1 MSFLSR
7 LAIGLIVAVVAAT
20 LTTVMLEG
28 ELFNFKLLIGFFFA
42 TTTTAILVG
51 SGSASNV
58 QTQSNQRSN
67 SQTPKKRA
75 SPPSA
80 QSTVSHSEGSRVE
93 GDVKWFNAA
102 KGFGFIKQDNGEEV
116 FVHFRSIRGTGR
128 RALRDGQRVSF
139 VVADSDKGPQAE
151 DVEALG

>member
-1 MSFLSR
+1 MSLLSK
-7 LAIGLIVAVVAAT
+7 LSIALIVAIVAAS
-20 LTTVMLEG
+20 LTSVMMTG
-28 ELFNFKLLIGFFFA
+28 DFFDFKILIGFFFA

-51 SGSASNV
+51 SGSNSSAGAG
-58 QTQSNQRSN
+58 NQRRSAAEPR
-67 SQTPKKRA
+67 QTRPD
-75 SPPSA
+75 SSSA
-80 QSTVSHSEGSRVE
+80 PAGTSGQRVE

-102 KGFGFIKQDNGEEV
+102 KGFGFIKEDGGQEV

-151 DVEALG
+151 DVEPLA

>member
-1 MSFLSR
+1 MSFLSK
-7 LAIGLIVAVVAAT
+7 LAIALLIAVVAAT
-20 LTTVMLEG
+20 LTTVMMTG
-28 ELFNFKLLIGFFFA
+28 GWFDFRLLIGFFFA

-51 SGSASNV
+51 TGSPSD
-58 QTQSNQRSN
+58 TQSRTRAHQAERARGAQRHSAKTADT
-67 SQTPKKRA
+67 TPL
-75 SPPSA
+75 PDGP
-80 QSTVSHSEGSRVE
+80 RVE

-116 FVHFRSIRGTGR
+116 FVHFRSIRGSGR

-151 DVEALG
+151 DVEALA